1 MTVLKIKQRVEW
13 LLKNYHEIKRH
24 LDRLNYEIKRF
35 TGLSYEQ
42 VIETMNYAAP
52 EGERVQTSNISD
64 KSGRL
69 ALSYRD
75 YADQLNSDVMGL
87 AKEYHA
93 QKDEMDILDY
103 CIQLLEP
110 SLSEIIT
117 DMYIERMTWDEMCNK
132 YHISQRTLGRY
143 RKVSIA
149 QIAKSF
155 VIGDGFRNCM

>member
-1 MTVLKIKQRVEW
+1 VTVLKIKQRVEW

-75 YADQLNSDVMGL
+75 YADQLNSDVMEL

-93 QKDEMDILDY
+93 QKDEMDVLDY

-117 DMYIERMTWDEMCNK
+117 DMYINRMTWSRLCSK
-132 YHISQRTLGRY
+132 YHISEKTLARY
-143 RKVSIA
+143 RKNGIA
-149 QIAKSF
+149 QITKTF
-155 VIGDGFRNCM
+155 EVRLVR

>member
-1 MTVLKIKQRVEW
+1 VTELKIKQRVEW

-93 QKDEMDILDY
+93 QKDEMDVLDY

-117 DMYIERMTWDEMCNK
+117 DMYINKITWDEICEKN
-132 YHISQRTLGRY
+132 HISRKTLARY
-143 RKVSIA
+143 RKTGIS
-149 QIAKSF
+149 QIADKF
-155 VIGDGFRNCM
+155 LVKTCKLTLT